1 MERREPF
8 NAGSCGCAASHAGLA
23 NLTVTQLVTR
33 WQETGC
39 HEAFEQLVSEV
50 RPEVERSVER
60 TLRRRGV
67 QDPAAADDAV
77 ALVLDHLRRLAGSG
91 DSEREV
97 AKFMPAR
104 PRKQP
109 GGDLGRSYIGRLAR
123 DRAIDVARSLR
134 RRKGRPFSLFAAADG
149 RSPEDDIEGDAAA
162 HAVPLIDRL
171 RAALAELEPRQR
183 TLVDLLVAG
192 KSQAVIAHVLG
203 LSEGTVSRLRARTIA
218 ALRQLLAE
226 E

>member
-1 MERREPF
+1 MERRQPF
-8 NAGSCGCAASHAGLA
+8 AGGSCGCAESHAGLA

-50 RPEVERSVER
+50 RPDVERLVER
-60 TLRRRGV
+60 ALRRRGV

-91 DSEREV
+91 DSERQV

-104 PRKQP
+104 ARKQS
-109 GGDLGRSYIGRLAR
+109 GGDLGHSYILRLAQ
-123 DRAIDVARSLR
+123 DRAIDIVRSLR
-134 RRKGRPFSLFAAADG
+134 RRKSQPFSLFAAADG
-149 RSPEDDIEGDAAA
+149 RSPEQDIEHDAAK

-171 RAALAELEPRQR
+171 RDALAKLEPRQR
-183 TLVDLLVAG
+183 MLVDLLVAG
-192 KSQAVIAHVLG
+192 KSQALIAHVLG
-203 LSEGTVSRLRARTIA
+203 LSAGTVSRLRARTVA